1 LPQQRSITLGFSV
14 AGVLRPRATH
24 GTETHLSYREVVD
37 LARDRVSREYLITL
51 MRELGG
57 NVTEAARRA
66 GMERE
71 SLHRLLRRY
80 GVRSEDY
87 KH

>member
-1 LPQQRSITLGFSV
+1 MAMDPAKLDAFRFS
-14 AGVLRPRATH
+14 T
-24 GTETHLSYREVVD
+24 
-37 LARDRVSREYLITL
+37 REYLITL

-71 SLHRLLRRY
+71 TMHRLLKKY
-80 GVRSEDY
+80 GVRSEDFR
-87 KH
+87 